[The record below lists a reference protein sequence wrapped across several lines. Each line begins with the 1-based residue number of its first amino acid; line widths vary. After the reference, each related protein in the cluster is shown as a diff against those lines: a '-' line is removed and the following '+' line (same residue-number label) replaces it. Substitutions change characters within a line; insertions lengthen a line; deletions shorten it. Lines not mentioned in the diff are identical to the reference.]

1 MLVVDIV
8 HNHRSAYSAEVRGR
22 ESAIRAIGARDSG
35 GIRAGR
41 VSGHH
46 GVAVR
51 GHKGWS
57 RDPDAT
63 ARYAL
68 VVTVDVVGEEVAIYE
83 PVRVAVEKLQTEA
96 EVDVEIE
103 EEVV

>member
-1 MLVVDIV
+1 MLPWVFHQQDNHGLIRGVGRNPGTVQKDWAIV
-8 HNHRSAYSAEVRGR
+8 RSHKLP
-22 ESAIRAIGARDSG
+22 ESFC
-35 GIRAGR
+35 
-41 VSGHH
+41 
-46 GVAVR
+46 VAVR